1 MKEIIAEY
9 KAQTST
15 NSSEA
20 DTAEKGQELSKP
32 ASAESAMQVY
42 IFLLPL
48 FCLLS
53 NGSLH
58 ILLYI
63 FQLDRE
69 LQNHIVT
76 PQMEDGPET
85 GMDITNQMWS
95 SSSVDV
101 FLGIQL
107 IDSFW
112 ALQAL

>member
-9 KAQTST
+9 EAQTST

-32 ASAESAMQVY
+32 ASAESAMQVC
-42 IFLLPL
+42 IFFLLPL
-48 FCLLS
+48 FCLGS

-85 GMDITNQMWS
+85 GMDITDQMWS
-95 SSSVDV
+95 SSSADV
-101 FLGIQL
+101 FSGIQL
-107 IDSFW
+107 
-112 ALQAL
+112 